1 MRSLSGQ
8 GRIGEDRLCGGWV
21 GAAVRR
27 VIGSGLGERMAVGG
41 RAMGSCESEL
51 VAAFLSLA
59 AAASQDIPSWIPP
72 DRSRAAPAVGG
83 TLNRFYDSLADDG
96 AFPSG

>member
-1 MRSLSGQ
+1 MK
-8 GRIGEDRLCGGWV
+8 
-21 GAAVRR
+21 
-27 VIGSGLGERMAVGG
+27 IGSVGVGSGRLFGVFSVRVCGERSAIGG
-41 RAMGSCESEL
+41 RAMGSCESEW